1 MNIILL
7 APPAAGKGTQ
17 AELLGK
23 KYHLNHLSTG
33 DLLRTSASR
42 EDDFG
47 KEIKKILERGVL
59 VSDDIIFRLLEE
71 YIEKSENKN
80 FLLDGFPRNINQAE
94 RLEKILKKRND
105 QLDFVFLL
113 EVEKEILETRIT
125 GRRLCRKCGS
135 VYNVNINSLK
145 PKQDSICDKCSGELY
160 QRNDDNKDSFEVRYQ
175 EYLNKT
181 SALIDY
187 YQNKGI
193 LYKIDSEKP
202 KEEVFQSISNIIEK
216 EMAKW

>member
-17 AELLGK
+17 AELLEK

-33 DLLRTSASR
+33 DLLRASASR
-42 EDDFG
+42 EDAFG
-47 KEIKKILERGVL
+47 KEMKKILESGVL
-59 VSDDIIFRLLEE
+59 VSDDIIFKLLDEYLEE
-71 YIEKSENKN
+71 SENKN
-80 FLLDGFPRNINQAE
+80 LLFDGFPRNINQAE
-94 RLEKILKKRND
+94 RLENMLKERND

-145 PKQDSICDKCSGELY
+145 PKQNSICDKCGGELY

-175 EYLNKT
+175 EYLDKT
-181 SALIDY
+181 STLINY
-187 YQNKGI
+187 YQNKKI
-193 LYKIDSEKP
+193 LYRIDSEKP

-216 EMAKW
+216 EMTE

>member
-17 AELLGK
+17 AELLEK

-33 DLLRTSASR
+33 DLLRASASR
-42 EDDFG
+42 EDAFG
-47 KEIKKILERGVL
+47 KEMKKILESGVL
-59 VSDDIIFRLLEE
+59 VCDDIIFKLLDEYLEE
-71 YIEKSENKN
+71 SENKN
-80 FLLDGFPRNINQAE
+80 LLFDGFPRNINQAE
-94 RLEKILKKRND
+94 RLENMLKERND

-145 PKQDSICDKCSGELY
+145 PKQNSICDKCGGELY

-175 EYLNKT
+175 EYLDKT
-181 SALIDY
+181 STLINY
-187 YQNKGI
+187 YQNKKI
-193 LYKIDSEKP
+193 LYRIDSEKP

-216 EMAKW
+216 EMTE

>member
-17 AELLGK
+17 AELLEQ

-33 DLLRTSASR
+33 DLLRASASR
-42 EDDFG
+42 EDAFG
-47 KEIKKILERGVL
+47 KEMKKILESGVL
-59 VSDDIIFRLLEE
+59 VSDDIIFKLLDEYLEE
-71 YIEKSENKN
+71 SENKN
-80 FLLDGFPRNINQAE
+80 LLFDGFPRNINQAE
-94 RLEKILKKRND
+94 RLENMLKERND

-145 PKQDSICDKCSGELY
+145 PKQNSICDKCGGELY

-175 EYLNKT
+175 EYLDKT
-181 SALIDY
+181 STLINY
-187 YQNKGI
+187 YQNKKI
-193 LYKIDSEKP
+193 LYRIDSEKP

-216 EMAKW
+216 EMTE